1 MKAEIVNKPKGFTP
15 VTVQIT
21 FEKEVELTLFKSLM
35 LANLRIPD
43 LLLADEEISSYEYN
57 TLIDIMGY
65 TYKVLSETKT
75 N

>member
-1 MKAEIVNKPKGFTP
+1 MEVEIVNKQEVFEP

-21 FEKEVELTLFKSLM
+21 FEKEVELKLFKLIM

-43 LLLADEEISSYEYN
+43 LLLADEKIYSNEYS
-57 TLIDIMGY
+57 TLVDLMGY
-65 TYKVLSETKT
+65 TYKVLNEAKT

>member
-1 MKAEIVNKPKGFTP
+1 MEVEIVNKPKGFTS

-21 FEKEVELTLFKSLM
+21 FEKEVELKLFKLIM

-43 LLLADEEISSYEYN
+43 LLLADEKISSNEYS
-57 TLIDIMGY
+57 TLVDLMGY
-65 TYKVLSETKT
+65 TYKVLNETKT